1 VSLRVERFGCFGKLP
16 VSREFLVDQARE
28 LSDSRFDRWLGEGLG
43 MAKAL
48 LGSRFDERV
57 TSFPPNWFV
66 WAAGS
71 GGKLLAGRLCPSEDA
86 AGRRHPFALFGYC
99 DGRRSTNG
107 PVASALA
114 PIEGSIER
122 LWERALAMETP
133 AEILDMVRNETVPG
147 ESDGRA
153 TYESFTSG
161 TRGEDFWGDEAPLR
175 YQVMQAFVE
184 TVGHLR
190 GRNPGDVRL
199 GIRFPLPPGDGED
212 TAHAVS
218 FWVDMTARRFGKSLE
233 RASYFWSDR
242 DLLFFFS
249 EPSGAQW
256 TCIADRDA
264 SIETMSF
271 LDRPYGSDPETRM
284 DTALRDLLD
293 SPDARLTDYLTWA
306 GRP

>member
-1 VSLRVERFGCFGKLP
+1 VERFGCFGKLP

-28 LSDSRFDRWLGEGLG
+28 LSDSRFDRWVGEGLG

-57 TSFPPNWFV
+57 TSFPSNWFV

-71 GGKLLAGRLCPSEDA
+71 GGKLLTGKLSPSEDA

-99 DGRRSTNG
+99 DGRKTTNG
-107 PVASALA
+107 PVASSMASL
-114 PIEGSIER
+114 EDSIER
-122 LWERALAMETP
+122 LWDRAMTMETP
-133 AEILDMVRNETVPG
+133 AEVLEAVRHETTPG
-147 ESDGRA
+147 ELDGRPA
-153 TYESFTSG
+153 YESFVAEK
-161 TRGEDFWGDEAPLR
+161 RGDDFWGGTAHR

-184 TVGHLR
+184 TVGHLK
-190 GRNPGDVRL
+190 GRDPKDVRL
-199 GIRFPLPPGDGED
+199 GIRFPLPPAETGE

-218 FWVDMTARRFGKSLE
+218 FWVDMTARRFGKPLE
-233 RASYFWSDR
+233 RASYFWTGC
-242 DLLFFFS
+242 DLIFFFS

-256 TCIADRDA
+256 TCLADRDA

-271 LDRPYGSDPETRM
+271 LDRPYGSDPERRM
-284 DTALRDLLD
+284 DPALKDLLD
-293 SPDARLTDYLTWA
+293 SPDARLAEYLTWA